1 MSFQDRLRARNPNLY
16 PPTAATPAD
25 AGAPSAGMPPG
36 MAQIV
41 NSVEAFMPA
50 VEKITGLTRRD
61 IFLAVLKG
69 GMRGQG
75 FESILNTLMGH
86 QEKEVKFVKYVK
98 VLAIW
103 VPVAILLFGI
113 AIVAIVMFTKFLM
126 VVLF

>member
-1 MSFQDRLRARNPNLY
+1 MYKRGSDMPRISDLFQKTPETPSPEA
-16 PPTAATPAD
+16 PT
-25 AGAPSAGMPPG
+25 GGGMPPG
-36 MAQIV
+36 MVQIV

-86 QEKEVKFVKYVK
+86 QEKEVKFVRYVK
-98 VLAIW
+98 TLAIW
-103 VPVAILLFGI
+103 VPIAILLFGI
-113 AIVAIVMFTKFLM
+113 AIIAIVMFTKFLM

>member
-1 MSFQDRLRARNPNLY
+1 MI
-16 PPTAATPAD
+16 PAD
-25 AGAPSAGMPPG
+25 PAVGSPPGGMPPG

-69 GMRGQG
+69 GLKGQG

-86 QEKEVKFVKYVK
+86 QEKDVKFVKYVK

-103 VPVAILLFGI
+103 VPIAILLFGI

>member
-1 MSFQDRLRARNPNLY
+1 MPIFNRYRPQPEA
-16 PPTAATPAD
+16 PAD
-25 AGAPSAGMPPG
+25 TGAPAPGMPPG

-69 GMRGQG
+69 GLKGQG

-86 QEKEVKFVKYVK
+86 QEKDVKFVKYVK

-103 VPVAILLFGI
+103 VPIAILLFGI